1 MRIVERI
8 GTAAKWTWT
17 VVAGMV
23 TTALTGAAPM
33 PVDPG
38 PAAHS
43 DEPEDPDE
51 DVSPEPRET
60 P

>member
-1 MRIVERI
+1 MRILKWI

-38 PAAHS
+38 PAGEP
-43 DEPEDPDE
+43 DEPEDPVE
-51 DVSPEPRET
+51 DVSPGPRET